1 MGVCMYECCT
11 VRYLADISPWPP
23 LALTTLL
30 FCNIFLHTKTVLALL
45 TNILDTSVV
54 LYIMCT

>member
-23 LALTTLL
+23 L
-30 FCNIFLHTKTVLALL
+30 VLIIYFIYFV
-45 TNILDTSVV
+45 TYFYILKQFWLRLPTF
-54 LYIMCT
+54 